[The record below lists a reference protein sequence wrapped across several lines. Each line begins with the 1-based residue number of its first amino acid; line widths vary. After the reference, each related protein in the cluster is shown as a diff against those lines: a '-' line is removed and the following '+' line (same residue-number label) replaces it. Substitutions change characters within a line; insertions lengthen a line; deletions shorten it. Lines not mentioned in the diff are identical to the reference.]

1 MLAPASGTLPARSVK
16 VVTTLMTF
24 VASSRSSVGVKV
36 PVQVTPPS
44 PLLTAVS
51 VPLAKVMSELSNA
64 VTVSDKVMVNVEVSP
79 TFKALSDMTTLDTS
93 GSVVS
98 IV

>member
-1 MLAPASGTLPARSVK
+1 M
-16 VVTTLMTF
+16 
-24 VASSRSSVGVKV
+24 SSVGVNV

-51 VPLAKVMSELSNA
+51 VPLAKVISELSNA
-64 VTVSDKVMVNVEVSP
+64 VTASENVMVNVEVSP
-79 TFKALSDMTTLDTS
+79 TFSASSDMTIFEIR